1 MPVSQKTE
9 RGVYMDAEQKRT
21 EPEKILIVDDIEVNV
36 KILENIMKREGYDT
50 LCAQSVQEALEIM
63 NETMPQLIL
72 SDYSMPGMNGLEFC
86 RLLKSTPIT
95 RDIPFIIITVA
106 DSSEEKRQAF
116 EAGVVDF
123 IGKPFEP
130 VEVIMRVNN
139 QINSYHIKQ
148 ELENYNR
155 LMHKMVT
162 EQKKHLDQEREN
174 VLLALARVA
183 EKRSP
188 YSKKHFDRVCQNA
201 HLLAQSMQLLPQYE
215 DDVTEEFVET
225 IGTATRLC
233 DVGNILFPE
242 GAFPFGSAEDEYDE
256 DALRFQTEE
265 GAKFLEEIDPE
276 SDSVLLNMAVVI
288 ARYHHAHWDGS
299 GVPRGTGGEDIPLEA
314 RITAIVNDFDA
325 LHSTQDDG
333 ESRSVDECL
342 EIINGRSGSV
352 YDARIVEIFDK
363 VVRQMRV

>member
-1 MPVSQKTE
+1 
-9 RGVYMDAEQKRT
+9 MDAEQKRT
-21 EPEKILIVDDIEVNV
+21 EPEKILIVDDIDVNV

-86 RLLKSTPIT
+86 RLLKSNPIT
-95 RDIPFIIITVA
+95 RDIPFIFITVA

-123 IGKPFEP
+123 ISKPFEP

-162 EQKKHLDQEREN
+162 EQKKQLDKEREN
-174 VLLALARVA
+174 VLLALGRVA
-183 EKRSP
+183 DKRSS
-188 YSKKHFDRVCQNA
+188 YSERHSDRVSYNA

-225 IGTATRLC
+225 IGTAARLR
-233 DVGNILFPE
+233 DIGNILF
-242 GAFPFGSAEDEYDE
+242 SDESLLHEAADE
-256 DALRFQTEE
+256 EAIRFHTEE
-265 GAKFLEEIDPE
+265 GSKFLEDINAE
-276 SDSVLLNMAVVI
+276 SGSSLLNMAIAI

-299 GVPRGTGGEDIPLEA
+299 GIPKGAAGDDIPLAA
-314 RITAIVNDFDA
+314 RITAIVNDF
-325 LHSTQDDG
+325 STLLSPYEDREGQPV
-333 ESRSVDECL
+333 EKCL
-342 EIINGRSGSV
+342 EIIHERSGSI
-352 YDARIVEIFDK
+352 YDARIVEVFEK
-363 VVRQMRV
+363 VVRQMKV

>member
-1 MPVSQKTE
+1 
-9 RGVYMDAEQKRT
+9 MDAGQKRT
-21 EPEKILIVDDIEVNV
+21 EPEKILIVDDIDVNV
-36 KILENIMKREGYDT
+36 KILGNIMKREGYDT

-63 NETMPQLIL
+63 NGTMPQLIL

-86 RLLKSTPIT
+86 RLLKSNPIT
-95 RDIPFIIITVA
+95 RDIPFIFITVA

-123 IGKPFEP
+123 ISKPFEP

-162 EQKKHLDQEREN
+162 EQKKQLDKEREN
-174 VLLALARVA
+174 VLLALGRMADKKSAYSERHSERV
-183 EKRSP
+183 S
-188 YSKKHFDRVCQNA
+188 HNA

-225 IGTATRLC
+225 IGTAARLR
-233 DVGNILFPE
+233 DIGNILFSDESLLRETVE
-242 GAFPFGSAEDEYDE
+242 GEQSEELVCFH
-256 DALRFQTEE
+256 TEE
-265 GAKFLEEIDPE
+265 GSKFLEDINAG
-276 SDSVLLNMAVVI
+276 SNSLLLDMAVEI

-299 GVPRGTGGEDIPLEA
+299 GIPKGTAGDDIPLAA
-314 RITAIVNDFDA
+314 RITAIVNDF
-325 LHSTQDDG
+325 STLLSPYEDREG
-333 ESRSVDECL
+333 LSVEKCL
-342 EIINGRSGSV
+342 EIIDERSGSV
-352 YDARIVEIFDK
+352 YDARIVEVFDK
-363 VVRQMRV
+363 VIRQMKV